1 VASPIIEAAGIERSF
16 AGRSSPLRVLKG
28 ADLTVRQQETVAI
41 VGSSGSGK
49 STLLHILGC
58 LDRPTAG
65 TVRIGGHDVTRF
77 SEQELADFRNRTI
90 GFVFQFHYLLPEFTA
105 LENTAMPLLIGGMPR
120 GRALKAAEGLL
131 FDVGLSERLHHR
143 PSELSGGE
151 QQRVALARA
160 LASSPALILADEPTG
175 NLDHQTGEAV
185 ADLLWHLNTTN
196 RIALII
202 VTHNHEIAA
211 RADRVL
217 ELKDGKLWPK

>member
-1 VASPIIEAAGIERSF
+1 MADILIEACGIERSF
-16 AGRSSPLRVLKG
+16 TGQPLPLRVLKG
-28 ADLTVRQQETVAI
+28 AGLTVKQQETVAI

-77 SEQELADFRNRTI
+77 SEQELADFRNKTI

-105 LENTAMPLLIGGMPR
+105 LENAAMPLLIGGLSR
-120 GRALKAAEGLL
+120 GRALKTAEGLL
-131 FDVGLSERLHHR
+131 FDVGLSQRLHHR

-160 LASSPALILADEPTG
+160 LAASPAVILADEPTG
-175 NLDHQTGEAV
+175 NLDHATGESV

-196 RIALII
+196 RIALVI
-202 VTHNHEIAA
+202 VTHNNEIAA

-217 ELKDGKLWPK
+217 ELKDGTLWPK